1 MSLFTRARRHVD
13 MNRVKELREEKIKEE
28 KIAEV
33 QKQQEDILAELK
45 KIEIKESP
53 KYSNWRR
60 ELQETITMST
70 NDIVTATLP
79 ARGDVDLVGLDHETP
94 NPSVQPGATNSG
106 GTYTFG
112 PVADGYGF
120 ASTLSFSNTVDLTKV
135 DTLVFDFTAGDI
147 TNFDFVIDRP
157 GNSSVYS
164 LSISSGRKVITLK
177 QSDRTKNATLSW
189 TVDKNEGEAVG
200 TNRISGVALQRR
212 TPINVFVPLDDP
224 EAVAFVR
231 GGLGGSEERKAKL
244 KDMLEASNELMIR
257 LGLEPNK
264 TSPGDIELAQRLPYT
279 DEDDAFDDPYYKG
292 PPPDL
297 DDDSDFD
304 PNDFEYA
311 GSASGPRGT
320 GGKSAGDPNNIQWP
334 RNKYPNKKA
343 PPGPGYRPPTA

>member
-33 QKQQEDILAELK
+33 KEQQEEILAELK
-45 KIEIKESP
+45 LIEIKESP

-70 NDIVTATLP
+70 NDIMTATLP

-94 NPSVQPGATNSG
+94 NPLVQPGATNSG

-112 PVADGYGF
+112 PVADGYGY
-120 ASTLSFSNTVDLTKV
+120 ASTLTFSNTVDLTKV

-147 TNFDFVIDRP
+147 TEFDFVVDTP
-157 GNSSVYS
+157 GDSSVYS

-189 TVDKNEGEAVG
+189 TLNKNGGEAVG

-212 TPINVFVPLDDP
+212 TNITTGIRLDDP
-224 EAVAFVR
+224 EINSFIR
-231 GGLGGSEERKAKL
+231 MGDMSGLSAEERKARL
-244 KDMLEASNELMIR
+244 KDMLDAGNELMVMM
-257 LGLEPNK
+257 GLEPNK
-264 TSPGDIELAQRLPYT
+264 TAPGDIELAQMTPET
-279 DEDDAFDDPYYKG
+279 EKEIDAMLLRGLRRGDYG
-292 PPPDL
+292 
-297 DDDSDFD
+297 
-304 PNDFEYA
+304 
-311 GSASGPRGT
+311 SGPQIQKQIDSLERNMRQGT
-320 GGKSAGDPNNIQWP
+320 PGGIP
-334 RNKYPNKKA
+334 RV
-343 PPGPGYRPPTA
+343 

>member
-33 QKQQEDILAELK
+33 KEQQEEILAELK
-45 KIEIKESP
+45 LIEIKESP

-70 NDIVTATLP
+70 NDIMTATLP

-94 NPSVQPGATNSG
+94 NPLVQPGATNSG

-112 PVADGYGF
+112 PVADGYGY
-120 ASTLSFSNTVDLTKV
+120 ASTLTFSNTVDLTKV

-147 TNFDFVIDRP
+147 TEFDFVVDTP
-157 GNSSVYS
+157 GNTSVYS
-164 LSISSGRKVITLK
+164 LSISSGSKVITLK

-189 TVDKNEGEAVG
+189 TLNKNGGEAVG

-212 TPINVFVPLDDP
+212 TNISTGIRLDDP

-231 GGLGGSEERKAKL
+231 MGDMNNLSAEERKAKL
-244 KDMLEASNELMIR
+244 KDMLDAGNEYLTKYTNVT
-257 LGLEPNK
+257 PSQ
-264 TSPGDIELAQRLPYT
+264 TAPGDIELAQAEYPADDWNQDDEMLLRWLQQGGLPDSEKDI
-279 DEDDAFDDPYYKG
+279 DELLRRKNA
-292 PPPDL
+292 
-297 DDDSDFD
+297 
-304 PNDFEYA
+304 A
-311 GSASGPRGT
+311 GRA
-320 GGKSAGDPNNIQWP
+320 
-334 RNKYPNKKA
+334 
-343 PPGPGYRPPTA
+343 

>member
-1 MSLFTRARRHVD
+1 MSLRNHIDIKRIKRLH
-13 MNRVKELREEKIKEE
+13 KKKIIKEKIL
-28 KIAEV
+28 
-33 QKQQEDILAELK
+33 QRHQLILAELT
-45 KIEIKESP
+45 EIGAEESRHV
-53 KYSNWRR
+53 NWRQ
-60 ELQETITMST
+60 ELEEGMT
-70 NDIVTATLP
+70 TADMGMINLP
-79 ARGDVDLVGLDHETP
+79 AQGDVDLIDLGNETP
-94 NPSVQPGATNSG
+94 NTSVQPGATNSG

-120 ASTLSFSNTVDLTKV
+120 ASTLSFFPNKVDLTKV

-157 GNSSVYS
+157 GTSSVYS

-231 GGLGGSEERKAKL
+231 GGLGGSEERKARL

-264 TSPGDIELAQRLPYT
+264 TSPGDIELAQSEYPADDWNQDDETLLRFLQQGGLPGT
-279 DEDDAFDDPYYKG
+279 EKDVDELLRRK
-292 PPPDL
+292 
-297 DDDSDFD
+297 
-304 PNDFEYA
+304 
-311 GSASGPRGT
+311 R
-320 GGKSAGDPNNIQWP
+320 SAG
-334 RNKYPNKKA
+334 RA
-343 PPGPGYRPPTA
+343 